1 MFEPTHFYLI
11 ISDRPLSLE
20 GAAYFNHLEK
30 DALTVL
36 CEIAGQLGAHFTTS
50 SLDPDCLFCWE
61 TWHAT
66 LEEAAMVRDYV
77 DAVQKAISMLEL
89 EG

>member
-1 MFEPTHFYLI
+1 MFEPTHFYVI
-11 ISDRPLSLE
+11 ISDEPLSLE

-30 DALTVL
+30 DALTAL
-36 CEIAGQLGAHFTTS
+36 CEIARQLGAHFTIS
-50 SLDPDCLFCWE
+50 SLDPDSLCGWE
-61 TWHAT
+61 TWHAP
-66 LEEAAMVRDYV
+66 LEEAAVVRDYV